1 MALEGGR
8 VRGEV
13 FRGRSWLAA
22 TERAARAAAVLTE
35 MTGVGR
41 EKLWRLLVLELVWEV
56 KLAKMG
62 VPEAEGFWTLAF
74 ATVNGAE
81 SSLEEDS
88 TLLTRGRDRSVEE
101 ALLWGRGEKLPG
113 ALGWGLAGCIVVD
126 VLGVC
131 YILARQLRSALVSG
145 YFALTIGGHRSRNLF
160 VLTEGCLLLF
170 QGLL

>member
-1 MALEGGR
+1 MPICERFDVDVDGRVESNRPAVWECLREWPLPLLVALEGGR
-8 VRGEV
+8 VRGDV

-41 EKLWRLLVLELVWEV
+41 EKLWRLLVLELAWDV

-62 VPEAEGFWTLAF
+62 VPEVDAEGFWFWTLAF
-74 ATVNGAE
+74 ATFNGVE

-101 ALLWGRGEKLPG
+101 ALL
-113 ALGWGLAGCIVVD
+113 
-126 VLGVC
+126 
-131 YILARQLRSALVSG
+131 
-145 YFALTIGGHRSRNLF
+145 
-160 VLTEGCLLLF
+160 
-170 QGLL
+170 